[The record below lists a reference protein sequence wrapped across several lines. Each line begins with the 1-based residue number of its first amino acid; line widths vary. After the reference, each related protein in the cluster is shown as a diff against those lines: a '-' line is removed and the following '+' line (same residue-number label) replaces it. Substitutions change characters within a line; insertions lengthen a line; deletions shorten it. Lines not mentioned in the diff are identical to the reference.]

1 MKKSLP
7 ITVRQLLARLCFGG
21 KSTRNRRRQ
30 QVASRWLTGHGIEI
44 GALHNPL
51 VVSVRSKVTY
61 VDRMDVA
68 GLRRHYPEL
77 AKDSLLSVDIID
89 DGELLAK
96 FPDESQD
103 FIIANHFLEHC
114 ENPIGVIAAWLRV
127 LRVGG
132 IAYATVPDKRFTF
145 DYARP
150 ATTWQH
156 ILRDWSEGSL
166 WSRKE
171 HYREWAELVES
182 TSPREV
188 NARVQELMNT
198 SYSIHFHVW
207 TSQTLREFVHRCE
220 TELSLPFTICEF
232 VRNGLETIVVFKK
245 I

>member
-1 MKKSLP
+1 MVLKAAFVNALD
-7 ITVRQLLARLCFGG
+7 V
-21 KSTRNRRRQ
+21 
-30 QVASRWLTGHGIEI
+30 VESRVIYG
-44 GALHNPL
+44 
-51 VVSVRSKVTY
+51 SSKWISKIQPPY
-61 VDRMDVA
+61 SD
-68 GLRRHYPEL
+68 
-77 AKDSLLSVDIID
+77 
-89 DGELLAK
+89 
-96 FPDESQD
+96 
-103 FIIANHFLEHC
+103 
-114 ENPIGVIAAWLRV
+114 PIGVIAAWLRV
-127 LRVGG
+127 LRPGG
-132 IAYATVPDKRFTF
+132 IAFAAVPDKRFTF

-188 NARVQELMNT
+188 NSRVQELMNT